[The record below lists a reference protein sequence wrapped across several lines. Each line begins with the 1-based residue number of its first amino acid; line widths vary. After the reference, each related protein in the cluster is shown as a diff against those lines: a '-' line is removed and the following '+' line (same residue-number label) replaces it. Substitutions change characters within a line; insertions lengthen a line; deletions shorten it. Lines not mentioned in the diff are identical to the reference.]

1 MKRLIAALVV
11 GWGLIYATNHLLLPR
26 APAESKVAVQSEQ
39 STDLT
44 INSWGPYLPHVKHLE
59 PNNTAE
65 TSLQSRQTQEP
76 AASEDGPMQLSSRD
90 IIEHA
95 EAVALE
101 ERNLQV
107 ARVGNPRASAAYQH
121 DGSQSS
127 LQDLKPNSEAVALEE
142 RTLRVARVKNPP
154 MAALRQHDGIL
165 LSSPNL
171 KPNLEA
177 NAPEDRTLQVA
188 RVENPPT
195 VAAYQHDGIQLASP
209 DLNPNS
215 EVVASAERTLQVA
228 RVQNP
233 QTTAGRQHDG
243 IQSSSRDNT
252 VRGEDVAT
260 AERISQEGMRPDRT
274 TAHPITSRKTR
285 GTKSGAYKARVAEV
299 SVDHRP
305 SGSLD
310 SAHQRRGLGLFIFAP
325 PGF

>member
-26 APAESKVAVQSEQ
+26 APAEFKVAVQSEQ

-101 ERNLQV
+101 ERTLQV

-154 MAALRQHDGIL
+154 MAAYASMTASYYLH
-165 LSSPNL
+165 
-171 KPNLEA
+171 
-177 NAPEDRTLQVA
+177 RTL
-188 RVENPPT
+188 NPT
-195 VAAYQHDGIQLASP
+195 
-209 DLNPNS
+209 
-215 EVVASAERTLQVA
+215 
-228 RVQNP
+228 
-233 QTTAGRQHDG
+233 
-243 IQSSSRDNT
+243 
-252 VRGEDVAT
+252 
-260 AERISQEGMRPDRT
+260 
-274 TAHPITSRKTR
+274 
-285 GTKSGAYKARVAEV
+285 
-299 SVDHRP
+299 
-305 SGSLD
+305 
-310 SAHQRRGLGLFIFAP
+310 
-325 PGF
+325 